1 MMKALPVLLMALLPL
16 QARGQEIQLTLN
28 CQSENVYDG
37 QTKQEGPSS
46 ESFSAIVRMSGS
58 EDASIE
64 ATTGFCPN
72 YEGSFSQLEVVA
84 TCYRTADVGDSK
96 YFAFLAISRVSGAFD
111 LTNAGG
117 PEHTA
122 RQYTGH
128 CTPGKKLPLED

>member
-64 ATTGFCPN
+64 ATTGFCSN
-72 YEGSFSQLEVVA
+72 YEGSFSELEVVA
-84 TCYRTADVGDSK
+84 TCYRTADVGDSNH
-96 YFAFLAISRVSGAFD
+96 FAFLVINRVSGAFD

-117 PEHTA
+117 PAHTA
-122 RQYTGH
+122 QRYTGH
-128 CTPGKKLPLED
+128 CTPGKMLPLAN

>member
-1 MMKALPVLLMALLPL
+1 MMKALPVLLIALLPL
-16 QARGQEIQLTLN
+16 QAQAEEIQLTLS
-28 CQSENVYDG
+28 CRSENVYDG
-37 QTKQEGPSS
+37 QTKKEGPSS

-72 YEGSFSQLEVVA
+72 YEGSFSELEVVA

-96 YFAFLAISRVSGAFD
+96 FAFLTINRVSGAFD

-117 PEHTA
+117 PAHTA
-122 RQYTGH
+122 QRYTGH
-128 CTPGKKLPLED
+128 CTPG

>member
-1 MMKALPVLLMALLPL
+1 MMKALPVLLIALLPL
-16 QARGQEIQLTLN
+16 QAQAEEIQ
-28 CQSENVYDG
+28 QSENVYDG
-37 QTKQEGPSS
+37 QTKKEGPSS

-72 YEGSFSQLEVVA
+72 YEGSFSELEVVA
-84 TCYRTADVGDSK
+84 TCYRTADVADSK
-96 YFAFLAISRVSGAFD
+96 FAFLTINRVSGAFD

-128 CTPGKKLPLED
+128 CTPG

>member
-1 MMKALPVLLMALLPL
+1 MMKALPVLLIALLPL
-16 QARGQEIQLTLN
+16 QARAEEIQLTLN

-37 QTKQEGPSS
+37 QTKKEGPSS

-72 YEGSFSQLEVVA
+72 YEGSFSELEVVA

-96 YFAFLAISRVSGAFD
+96 FAFLTINRVSGAFD

-117 PEHTA
+117 PARTA
-122 RQYTGH
+122 RRYTGH
-128 CTPGKKLPLED
+128 CTPG

>member
-1 MMKALPVLLMALLPL
+1 MMKALLVLIALLPL
-16 QARGQEIQLTLN
+16 QARAQEIQLTLS
-28 CQSENVYDG
+28 CLSENVYDG

-72 YEGSFSQLEVVA
+72 YEGSFSELEVVA

-128 CTPGKKLPLED
+128 CTPGKKLPLEN

>member
-1 MMKALPVLLMALLPL
+1 MMKALPVLLIALLPL
-16 QARGQEIQLTLN
+16 QAGAEEAQLTLS
-28 CQSENVYDG
+28 CRSENVYDG
-37 QTKQEGPSS
+37 ETKREGPSS
-46 ESFSAIVRMSGS
+46 ESFSVIVRMSGS

-72 YEGSFSQLEVVA
+72 YAGSFSELEVVA
-84 TCYRTADVGDSK
+84 TCYRAAVVGDSA
-96 YFAFLAISRVSGAFD
+96 YFAFLVINRVSGAFD